1 MNDIKVMVWLFP
13 ILFMF
18 HDFEEI
24 IFMQAWS
31 SKNRNFLTHRFP
43 ALLKKLSSHFDQ
55 ITTSAFALGVAEE
68 FILISIITVLSYVT
82 NWYILWTGLFITFAL
97 HLVIHCFQALVLRKY
112 VPAIITSII
121 CLPICFYII
130 SNAVKRFPLI
140 DVIFYSALSF
150 VFMVV
155 NLILI
160 HKAMKVFS
168 KWSAQYE
175 RQNQ

>member
-24 IFMQAWS
+24 IFMQSWI
-31 SKNRNFLTHRFP
+31 SKNRDYLTHRFP
-43 ALLKKLSSHFDQ
+43 ALSKKLFSHFDQ

-68 FILISIITVLSYVT
+68 FIIISFITVVSYVT

-97 HLVIHCFQALVLRKY
+97 HLVIHCIQALVIRKY
-112 VPAIITSII
+112 VPAVVTSII
-121 CLPICFYII
+121 CLPFCIYII
-130 SNAVKRFPLI
+130 SNGVKLFPMN
-140 DVIFYSALSF
+140 DVILYSVLSF
-150 VFMVV
+150 ALMAV

-160 HKAMKVFS
+160 HKAMEVFG
-168 KWSAQYE
+168 KWSA
-175 RQNQ
+175 R

>member
-24 IFMQAWS
+24 IFMQSWI
-31 SKNRNFLTHRFP
+31 SKNRDYLTHRFP
-43 ALLKKLSSHFDQ
+43 ALLKKLFSHFDQ

-68 FILISIITVLSYVT
+68 FIIISFITVVSYVT

-97 HLVIHCFQALVLRKY
+97 HLVIHCIQALVIRKY
-112 VPAIITSII
+112 VPAVVTSII
-121 CLPICFYII
+121 CLPFCIYII
-130 SNAVKRFPLI
+130 NNGVKLFPLN
-140 DVIFYSALSF
+140 DVILYSVLSF
-150 VFMVV
+150 ALMAV

-160 HKAMKVFS
+160 HKAMEVFG
-168 KWSAQYE
+168 KWSAQ
-175 RQNQ
+175 

>member
-24 IFMQAWS
+24 IFMQSWI
-31 SKNRNFLTHRFP
+31 NRNRNYLYNRFP
-43 ALLKKLSSHFDQ
+43 VLSKKLFPHFDQ
-55 ITTSAFALGVAEE
+55 ITTSAFAIGVAEE
-68 FILISIITVLSYVT
+68 FIIISIITVVSYVT

-112 VPAIITSII
+112 VPAVITSII
-121 CLPICFYII
+121 CLPICVYII
-130 SNAVKRFPLI
+130 GHAVKLFPPNN
-140 DVIFYSALSF
+140 VILYSVITF
-150 VFMVV
+150 VFMVI
-155 NLILI
+155 NLILV
-160 HKAMKVFS
+160 HRAMAVFS

-175 RQNQ
+175 VQNQ

>member
-24 IFMQAWS
+24 IFMQSWI
-31 SKNRNFLTHRFP
+31 SKNRNYLTHRFP
-43 ALLKKLSSHFDQ
+43 ALSKKLSSHFDQ

-68 FILISIITVLSYVT
+68 FVIISIITVVSYVT

-97 HLVIHCFQALVLRKY
+97 HLVIHCIQALVIRKY
-112 VPAIITSII
+112 VPAVITSII
-121 CLPICFYII
+121 CLPICIYII
-130 SNAVKRFPLI
+130 SNGMKLFPLN
-140 DVIFYSALSF
+140 DVILFSVLTFAL
-150 VFMVV
+150 MAV

-160 HKAMKVFS
+160 HKAMEVFS

-175 RQNQ
+175 RKHQ

>member
-24 IFMQAWS
+24 IFMQTWIN
-31 SKNRNFLTHRFP
+31 KNRNYLTHRFP
-43 ALLKKLSSHFDQ
+43 VLSKKLSSHFDQ

-68 FILISIITVLSYVT
+68 FIIISIITVVSYVT
-82 NWYILWTGLFITFAL
+82 NWYILWIGLFITFAL
-97 HLVIHCFQALVLRKY
+97 HLVIHCFQALVIRKY
-112 VPAIITSII
+112 VPAVVTSII
-121 CLPICFYII
+121 CLPFCIYII
-130 SNAVKRFPLI
+130 SYGMKLFSLN
-140 DVIFYSALSF
+140 DVILSSVLSF

-160 HKAMKVFS
+160 HKAMEVFN
-168 KWSAQYE
+168 KWSVKWE
-175 RQNQ
+175 R